1 MLEEEKS
8 YIKEAMRGNK
18 EAFGLLY
25 DHYLPKI
32 YRFIFLKVT
41 NKKETEDLCHEVFL
55 SAWQNIHNYR
65 HKGFPFSSWLYQIA
79 KNAVIDFY
87 RTSKKNL
94 QIEMVDEELL
104 KFDSQNPENLNT
116 ILELEKVRKII
127 SSLKPDYQDVLI
139 MKFIEDLS
147 HEEIAVALD
156 KSEGA
161 VRLIQYRA
169 LKELKS
175 IYENENNNGGSI
187 KEI

>member
-1 MLEEEKS
+1 MLEDEKLR
-8 YIKEAMRGNK
+8 IKEAKRGNK

-41 NKKETEDLCHEVFL
+41 NKKETEDLVHEVFL
-55 SAWQNIHNYR
+55 SAWQNVHNYR
-65 HKGFPFSSWLYQIA
+65 HEGFPFSSWLYQIA

-87 RTSKKNL
+87 RTDKKNI

-104 KFDSQNPENLNT
+104 GFKNQDPENLDT
-116 ILELEKVRKII
+116 ALELEKVRKII

-147 HEEIAVALD
+147 HEEIASAMD

-161 VRLIQYRA
+161 VRLIQHRA
-169 LKELKS
+169 IKELKS
-175 IYENENNNGGSI
+175 IYENDNGKSI
-187 KEI
+187 KEV

>member
-8 YIKEAMRGNK
+8 YIKKAKHGNK

-41 NKKETEDLCHEVFL
+41 NKKEAEDISHEVFL

-65 HKGFPFSSWLYQIA
+65 YEGFPFSSWLYQIA

-94 QIEMVDEELL
+94 RIEMVDEELF
-104 KFDSQNPENLNT
+104 KFTNQDPENLNT
-116 ILELEKVRKII
+116 ALELEKLRKII
-127 SSLKPDYQDVLI
+127 SYLKPDYQDVLI

-147 HEEIAVALD
+147 HEEIAAAMD

-161 VRLIQYRA
+161 IRLIQHRA

-175 IYENENNNGGSI
+175 IYENENNNGEFI